1 MIWFRRIIAVP
12 LALVFIVLF
21 IFLLVVHRINATAA
35 NPDFYIDRLRQADI
49 YNFTYHD
56 ILPAALDE
64 IEIEEDNP
72 NFPFDIEQVKSK
84 VPSTIEEALPP
95 EWLQA
100 QVEQVVSQV
109 LPYILGDTD
118 SFSVDIALKDR
129 VEAVAGAVNDLLH
142 DEAFFNNTYEQGV
155 QFGVDH
161 YKEMEDLPSF
171 LQLSDDEVAS
181 LLRSVLPADWIQSQV
196 DANIDAIVP
205 YITKDSENF
214 TLRIDV
220 SGRMDAL
227 ESAVTDIMMKPAAH
241 DYVLD
246 EFIVPYIRD
255 NTQDVM
261 ELPVGVAF
269 TDTEIIDVIKEVLTP
284 DWYQARVT
292 DIVGQV
298 FAYLKGTTE
307 TINIVIS
314 LTDLEPVIVKQLV
327 HLADAKLEAMV
338 NSLPVGTPEQVA
350 DLLDN
355 PPRGVLPPY
364 RTPDMSY
371 TDFKELLGIDIKN
384 ITESA
389 VAIWLPDQFEITDAD
404 IHETFAETGEE
415 DVLTKAR
422 DLVQDGITYTA
433 VDLREDMAGDIDTID
448 DARQYIATDYTF
460 TDADLQKY
468 IVESD
473 DPNAAEQW
481 QSFQDV
487 RSVIGTARRWLW
499 PAWLVPAILLVG
511 VGFLGGRNWR
521 SRVVWAASVLAIAS
535 LIAYVAFGP
544 VFSAV
549 AQPRID
555 DAFVEAVGQ
564 AEGVQALAADK
575 GVAIAQNA
583 IDNFIGG
590 INIQAIVLL
599 VVSLVVITVVVLQP
613 WRRWRKSIQET
624 VPPDEIPPPDEP
636 QDLPD
641 EPAG

>member
-12 LALVFIVLF
+12 LALVFVVLF
-21 IFLLVVHRINATAA
+21 IVLLVVHRTNATVG

-49 YNFTYHD
+49 YNFTYND
-56 ILPAALDE
+56 VLPATLEE
-64 IEIEEDNP
+64 IEDDTSD
-72 NFPFDIEQVKSK
+72 FPVDVALLKSH
-84 VPSTIEEALPP
+84 VPGMVEEALPP

-100 QVEQVVSQV
+100 QVEQVINQV

-118 SFSVDIALKDR
+118 SFSVDIPLKDR
-129 VEAVAGAVNDLLH
+129 VEAVAGAVKDTLH
-142 DEAFFNNTYEQGV
+142 DEEFFDDLYEQGV
-155 QFGVDH
+155 QFGVDQ

-171 LQLSDDEVAS
+171 LQLSDDEVVS

-205 YITKDSENF
+205 YFTKDIENF

-220 SGRMDAL
+220 SGRMDSL
-227 ESAVTDIMMKPAAH
+227 ESAMTDILMKTAAY

-246 EFIVPYIRD
+246 EFIVPYLRD

-261 ELPVGVAF
+261 ELPVGVVF
-269 TDTEIIDVIKEVLTP
+269 TDTEIIDVVKEVLTP
-284 DWYQARVT
+284 DWYRARVT

-307 TINIVIS
+307 TISIVIS
-314 LTDLEPVIVKQLV
+314 LADLEPVIVKTLV
-327 HLADAKLEAMV
+327 HLADSKLEALV

-350 DLLDN
+350 DLLAS
-355 PPRGVLPPY
+355 PPQGVLPPY

-384 ITESA
+384 MTESA
-389 VAIWLPDQFEITDAD
+389 VEIWLPDQFEITDAD

-433 VDLREDMAGDIDTID
+433 VDLREDMADDIDTID

-468 IVESD
+468 IVDSD

-481 QSFQDV
+481 QSYQDV
-487 RSVIGTARRWLW
+487 RSIIGTARHWLW
-499 PAWLVPAILLVG
+499 PAWLIPALLLVG
-511 VGFLGGRNWR
+511 IGFLGGRNWR
-521 SRVVWAASVLAIAS
+521 SRVVWSASVLAIAS
-535 LIAYVAFGP
+535 LIVYVAFGP

-555 DAFVEAVGQ
+555 DAFIEAVGK

-583 IDNFIGG
+583 IDSFVGG

-599 VVSLVVITVVVLQP
+599 VVSLVAIAVVVLQP

-641 EPAG
+641 EPTG